1 MDTAK
6 TQDAEWM
13 QKRLKEVFDQVTRE
27 VTRQAAGIR
36 LYEGA
41 KEPAGQLCTVYAEFQ
56 RGFHT
61 GISLC
66 ADASMFVRLTRHMMK
81 REDVSPQDVEDF
93 SKEYFNVLCGHIATG
108 IFRATKVAPRF
119 STPAFFHGCYTPDG
133 HATHFILN
141 YTSDEQENV
150 QLTHHMP
157 TGVVQ

>member
-6 TQDAEWM
+6 TSDAEWM

-41 KEPAGQLCTVYAEFQ
+41 KEPAGQLFTVYAEFQ

-93 SKEYFNVLCGHIATG
+93 SKEYFNVLCGHIATP
-108 IFRATKVAPRF
+108 T
-119 STPAFFHGCYTPDG
+119 FFHGCYTPDG